1 MKFAY
6 SFHPLGETFFIYR
19 SHMIQRK
26 FGKVAAL
33 TLTVGLMSG
42 FVSAPV
48 HAASKTIIVWAD
60 ETRGPHLQQVIAA
73 KGDWVPGYTIKIVPF
88 SSFTALDTA
97 FGNATAL
104 TGPDIVV
111 GANDWV
117 PTGAKEGKLAPV
129 TLSSSVRA
137 QFTANNFFDLSYKG
151 VLYGVP
157 LDINNVAMI
166 YNSKLTSKPGTFGQM
181 VNFYLA
187 NKAADK
193 LTAGLCVA
201 GGGMSWGAES
211 VLSALGGAPY
221 VMTAS
226 GTVDPSADPLPAAT
240 VAANVTKYLLD
251 KNGKSN
257 GFFPATDTGCK
268 TAFLAGTV
276 PYAIIGNWEWQDYAK
291 AGFDM
296 NLMPVPGIL
305 HGQNGAA
312 FASVSGALLT
322 VYAAAHGVDQGAK
335 SLLNNFFGSAAGA
348 VAYQNVEL
356 RPPANKKAQ
365 KDASVTDA
373 QKGFGKA
380 GAVAGI
386 PQIGAILNGAP
397 GGKAFWDLLPA
408 FWTDVLVN
416 GKSPLASA
424 QSMDTF
430 FKANVAAGIPQL

>member
-1 MKFAY
+1 M
-6 SFHPLGETFFIYR
+6 IR
-19 SHMIQRK
+19 SK
-26 FGKVAAL
+26 FGKVAAV
-33 TLTVGLMSG
+33 TIAAGLISG

-60 ETRGPHLQQVIAA
+60 ETRGPNLQKVITA

-88 SSFTALDTA
+88 SSFDALKAA
-97 FGNATAL
+97 FDNATAL

-117 PTGAKEGKLAPV
+117 PTGAKQGKLAPV
-129 TLSSSVRA
+129 TLSSAVRSK
-137 QFTANNFFDLSYKG
+137 FTSNNFFDLSYKG

-157 LDINNVAMI
+157 LDVNNVAMI
-166 YNSKLTSKPGTFGQM
+166 FNSKLTGKPATLGQM
-181 VNFYLA
+181 VNYYLA
-187 NKAADK
+187 NKTSAK

-201 GGGMSWGAES
+201 GGGMSWGAAS
-211 VLSALGGAPY
+211 VLGALGGAPY
-221 VMTAS
+221 VMTPTGSVSA
-226 GTVDPSADPLPAAT
+226 SADPVPAAT
-240 VAANVTKYLLD
+240 VAANINKYFLD

-257 GFFPATDTGCK
+257 GFFPASDTGCK

-276 PYAIIGNWEWQDYAK
+276 PYAIIGNWEWQDYVK

-296 NLMPVPGIL
+296 NLMPVPGVL
-305 HGQNGAA
+305 HGKNGSA
-312 FASVSGALLT
+312 FASVSGAMLT

-348 VAYQNVEL
+348 IAYENIEL
-356 RPPANKKAQ
+356 RPPAQKAAQ
-365 KDASVTDA
+365 KDASISAA
-373 QKGFGKA
+373 QKGFGKS

-397 GGKAFWDLLPA
+397 GGKSYWDLLPA

-416 GKSPLASA
+416 GKDPLASA
-424 QSMDTF
+424 QKMDTF
-430 FKANVAAGIPQL
+430 FQANIAAGIPQL

>member
-1 MKFAY
+1 
-6 SFHPLGETFFIYR
+6 
-19 SHMIQRK
+19 MIQRK

-33 TLTVGLMSG
+33 TVAAGLISG
-42 FVSAPV
+42 FISAPV
-48 HAASKTIIVWAD
+48 HAASNTIIVWAD
-60 ETRGPHLQQVIAA
+60 ETRGPNLQQVIAA

-88 SSFTALDTA
+88 SSFDALNAA

-117 PTGAKEGKLAPV
+117 ATGAKNGKLAPV

-137 QFTANNFFDLSYKG
+137 NFTANNFFDLSYKG

-157 LDINNVAMI
+157 LDVNNVAML
-166 YNSKLTSKPGTFGQM
+166 YNSKLTGKPGTLAQM
-181 VNFYLA
+181 VSFYLK
-187 NKAADK
+187 NKTADK

-211 VLSALGGAPY
+211 VLNALGGAPY
-221 VMTAS
+221 VMTATGS
-226 GTVDPSADPLPAAT
+226 VDPTADPVPAAT
-240 VAANVTKYLLD
+240 VAANIKTYLLD

-276 PYAIIGNWEWQDYAK
+276 PYAIIGNWEWQDYVK

-296 NLMPVPGIL
+296 NNLMPLPGL
-305 HGQNGAA
+305 YHGTYGAA
-312 FASVSGALLT
+312 FASVSGAMLT
-322 VYAAAHGVDQGAK
+322 TFAAQHGVDQGAK

-365 KDASVTDA
+365 KDASVTTA
-373 QKGFGKA
+373 QKNFGKA
-380 GAVAGI
+380 GAVAGL
-386 PQIGAILNGAP
+386 PQIGAILNGAT
-397 GGKAFWDLLPA
+397 GSKSFWDLLPA

-416 GKSPLASA
+416 GKDPQTSA
-424 QSMDTF
+424 AAMDAF
-430 FKANVAAGIPQL
+430 FKTNITAGIPQL

>member
-1 MKFAY
+1 
-6 SFHPLGETFFIYR
+6 
-19 SHMIQRK
+19 MIRNR
-26 FGKVAAL
+26 FGKVAAAVVA
-33 TLTVGLMSG
+33 TGLISG
-42 FVSAPV
+42 VVTAPV
-48 HAASKTIIVWAD
+48 HAASNTIIVWAD
-60 ETRGPHLQQVIAA
+60 ETRGPNLQKVIAA

-88 SSFTALDTA
+88 SSFDALNAA

-137 QFTANNFFDLSYKG
+137 NFTANNFFDLSYKG

-157 LDINNVAMI
+157 LDVNNVAMI
-166 YNSKLTSKPGTFGQM
+166 YNSKLTGKPATFGQM
-181 VNFYLA
+181 VNFYLK

-193 LTAGLCVA
+193 LTAGLCIA

-221 VMTAS
+221 VMTPTGSVSTANPI
-226 GTVDPSADPLPAAT
+226 DPAALG
-240 VAANVTKYLLD
+240 ANISKLLLD

-276 PYAIIGNWEWQDYAK
+276 PYAVIGNWEWQDYVK

-305 HGQNGAA
+305 HGHNGAA

-322 VYAAAHGVDQGAK
+322 TFAAAHGVDQGAK

-348 VAYQNVEL
+348 VAYENIEL

-365 KDASVTDA
+365 KDATITAA

-380 GAVAGI
+380 GAIAGI

-397 GGKAFWDLLPA
+397 GGKSFWDLLPA

-416 GKSPLASA
+416 GKDPVASA
-424 QSMDTF
+424 QKLDTF
-430 FKANVAAGIPQL
+430 FQTNVAAGIPQL

>member
-1 MKFAY
+1 
-6 SFHPLGETFFIYR
+6 
-19 SHMIQRK
+19 MIRNR
-26 FGKVAAL
+26 FGKVAAAVVV
-33 TLTVGLMSG
+33 TGLISG
-42 FVSAPV
+42 IVTAPV
-48 HAASKTIIVWAD
+48 HAASNTIIVWAD
-60 ETRGPHLQQVIAA
+60 ETRGPNLQKVIAA

-88 SSFTALDTA
+88 SSFDALKAA
-97 FGNATAL
+97 FDNATAL

-117 PTGAKEGKLAPV
+117 ATGAKEGKLAPV
-129 TLSSSVRA
+129 TLSSTVRA
-137 QFTANNFFDLSYKG
+137 NFTSNNFFDLSYKG

-157 LDINNVAMI
+157 LDVNNVAMI
-166 YNSKLTSKPGTFGQM
+166 YNSKLTGKPTTLGGM
-181 VNFYLA
+181 VKFYLA

-211 VLSALGGAPY
+211 VLGALGGAPY
-221 VMTAS
+221 VMSANGS
-226 GTVDPSADPLPAAT
+226 VSASADPVPSD
-240 VAANVTKYLLD
+240 VVGANIKALFLA

-276 PYAIIGNWEWQDYAK
+276 PYAIIGNWEWQDYVK

-296 NLMPVPGIL
+296 NLMPVPGVT
-305 HGQNGAA
+305 HGSNGSA
-312 FASVSGALLT
+312 FASVSGAMLT
-322 VYAAAHGVDQGAK
+322 TFAAAHGVDQGAK
-335 SLLNNFFGSAAGA
+335 SLLNNFFGSTAGA
-348 VAYQNVEL
+348 VAYQNIEL

-365 KDASVTDA
+365 KDASITAA

-380 GAVAGI
+380 GSVAGI

-397 GGKAFWDLLPA
+397 GGKSFWDLLPA

-416 GKSPLASA
+416 GKDPVASA
-424 QSMDTF
+424 AKMDTF
-430 FKANVAAGIPQL
+430 FQANIAAGVPQL

>member
-1 MKFAY
+1 
-6 SFHPLGETFFIYR
+6 
-19 SHMIQRK
+19 MIRNR
-26 FGKVAAL
+26 FGKVAAAVVV
-33 TLTVGLMSG
+33 TGLISG
-42 FVSAPV
+42 IVTAPV
-48 HAASKTIIVWAD
+48 HAASNTIIVWAD
-60 ETRGPHLQQVIAA
+60 ETRGPNLQKVTAA

-88 SSFTALDTA
+88 SSFDALKAA
-97 FGNATAL
+97 FDNATAL

-117 PTGAKEGKLAPV
+117 ATGAKEGKLAPV
-129 TLSSSVRA
+129 TLSSTVRA
-137 QFTANNFFDLSYKG
+137 NFTSNNFFDLSYKG

-157 LDINNVAMI
+157 LDVNNVAMI
-166 YNSKLTSKPGTFGQM
+166 YNSKLTGKPTTLGGM
-181 VNFYLA
+181 VKFYLA

-211 VLSALGGAPY
+211 VLGALGGAPY
-221 VMTAS
+221 VMSANGS
-226 GTVDPSADPLPAAT
+226 VSASADPVPSD
-240 VAANVTKYLLD
+240 VVGANIKALFLA

-276 PYAIIGNWEWQDYAK
+276 PYAIIGNWEWQDYVK

-296 NLMPVPGIL
+296 NLMPVPGVT
-305 HGQNGAA
+305 HGSNGSA
-312 FASVSGALLT
+312 FASVSGAMLT
-322 VYAAAHGVDQGAK
+322 TFAAAHGVDQGAK
-335 SLLNNFFGSAAGA
+335 SLLNNFFGSTAGA
-348 VAYQNVEL
+348 VAYQNIEL

-365 KDASVTDA
+365 KDASITAA

-380 GAVAGI
+380 GSVAGI

-397 GGKAFWDLLPA
+397 GGKSFWDLLPA

-416 GKSPLASA
+416 GKDPVASA
-424 QSMDTF
+424 AKMDTF
-430 FKANVAAGIPQL
+430 FQANIAAGIPQL